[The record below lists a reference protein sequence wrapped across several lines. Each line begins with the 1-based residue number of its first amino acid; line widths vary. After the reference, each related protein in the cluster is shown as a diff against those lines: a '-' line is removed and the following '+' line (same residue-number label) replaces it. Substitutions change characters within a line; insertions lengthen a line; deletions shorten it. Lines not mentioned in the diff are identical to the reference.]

1 MEEVRPTRA
10 ELLERKQQIALAQ
23 QGMDLLKQKR
33 DALLIEFMG
42 VMDETL
48 RLSDSLQKTVSEA
61 QYSLAVAQAVDGV
74 GRASL
79 GGSGHARRDRRGHD
93 RYQDHGRVGPGRD
106 EGRQPMETSF
116 TRGYSVTGVSSRVDE
131 SADKF
136 ERVLDVIIEYAD
148 IETRLKRLG
157 EEINKTNRRVN
168 ALEQVTV
175 PALREQVG
183 YISQTLDER
192 AREDLFRL
200 RRSRR
205 RSRRR
210 RRRPRPRAVPLRTAT
225 NDRKSRGY
233 PVGSSASGILRAV
246 AAAMIASISRRISML
261 PRAWRLIWL
270 PRVRIL
276 MISPMVSG
284 QKCSSS
290 PLMSGHV
297 GPQFA
302 QDPLELFD
310 LFVVELFPRFAEP
323 MPDEFH
329 GTFDRLGPLE
339 MECSNT
345 KIFFVTHR
353 VTFVHGVHLPRVLPF
368 DAGYVALLTIVH
380 TLRARGPSARMGNG
394 SEHSART

>member
-33 DALLIEFMG
+33 DALLLEFMG

-74 GRASL
+74 VALRSAGLAT
-79 GGSGHARRDRRGHD
+79 RGEIVVD
-93 RYQDHGRVGPGRD
+93 MTGTKIMGVSVPVVTKGDSPIKS
-106 EGRQPMETSF
+106 SF

-131 SADKF
+131 TADKF

-200 RRSRR
+200 KKVKKKIESKKK
-205 RSRRR
+205 
-210 RRRPRPRAVPLRTAT
+210 AATA
-225 NDRKSRGY
+225 
-233 PVGSSASGILRAV
+233 
-246 AAAMIASISRRISML
+246 
-261 PRAWRLIWL
+261 
-270 PRVRIL
+270 
-276 MISPMVSG
+276 
-284 QKCSSS
+284 
-290 PLMSGHV
+290 
-297 GPQFA
+297 
-302 QDPLELFD
+302 
-310 LFVVELFPRFAEP
+310 
-323 MPDEFH
+323 
-329 GTFDRLGPLE
+329 
-339 MECSNT
+339 
-345 KIFFVTHR
+345 
-353 VTFVHGVHLPRVLPF
+353 
-368 DAGYVALLTIVH
+368 
-380 TLRARGPSARMGNG
+380 
-394 SEHSART
+394 